1 MGLFSFVKNAGAK
14 LFSRKKEQS
23 TATKAPVLTQEQ
35 MDSAKADELLALI
48 NALGLKIENP
58 YIAVEDDI
66 VTIAGISPSQAE
78 KEKVILAAGNVSG
91 IAQVNDQIELAKTNA
106 SEKES
111 APVVESVFHT
121 VVKGDSLS
129 KISKQYYGDYMK
141 YMVIFEANKPM
152 LKDPDLIYPG
162 QSLRIPALEV

>member
-14 LFSRKKEQS
+14 LFSKKKQAS
-23 TATKAPVLTQEQ
+23 TTPNAPVMTQEQ
-35 MDSAKADELLALI
+35 QNSAKADELLALI
-48 NALGLKIENP
+48 NALGLKLDSP
-58 YIAVEDDI
+58 FVAVEDDV
-66 VTIAGISPSQAE
+66 VTIAGTAPSQAE
-78 KEKVILAAGNVSG
+78 KEKIILAAGNVSG
-91 IAQVNDQIELAKTNA
+91 IAQVDDKIELAGA
-106 SEKES
+106 SAEVKS
-111 APVVESVFHT
+111 APVAESVFHT

-162 QSLRIPALEV
+162 QSLRIPSLEA